1 MQVLSKGDFAREVG
15 VSPGRVSQW
24 IAEGKIGPDALDGEG
39 RSAKI
44 IVDRALEQI
53 KARRDVGQSLGN
65 GIGTR
70 VFGAA
75 GAETDQPTST
85 APPLRTDD
93 VAYQIQLERLKSE
106 RRKNERDAVDEATR
120 RGKLVPADDVR
131 AQMARL
137 ARQVDEVNAAM
148 LVDFASAIAGKFS
161 LPQRDVLHLLR
172 EVRNEK
178 KGVAAQV
185 AKEQSEDV
193 PPTVEYVIEEGGE
206 A

>member
-44 IVDRALEQI
+44 IVERALEQI

-75 GAETDQPTST
+75 GTATDQPTST

-106 RRKNERDAVDEATR
+106 RRKNERDAVEEATR

-185 AKEQSEDV
+185 AKEQSENV
-193 PPTVEYVIEEGGE
+193 PATVEYVIEEGGE

>member
-75 GAETDQPTST
+75 GAATDQPTST

-106 RRKNERDAVDEATR
+106 RRKNERDAVEEATR
-120 RGKLVPADDVR
+120 RGKLVSADDVR

-193 PPTVEYVIEEGGE
+193 PATVEYVIEEGGE

>member
-70 VFGAA
+70 VFGAT
-75 GAETDQPTST
+75 GAATDQPTST

-106 RRKNERDAVDEATR
+106 RRKNERDAVEEATR

-178 KGVAAQV
+178 KGVAAEV

-193 PPTVEYVIEEGGE
+193 PATVEYVIEEGGE

>member
-75 GAETDQPTST
+75 GTATDQPTST

-106 RRKNERDAVDEATR
+106 RRKNERDAVEEATR

-193 PPTVEYVIEEGGE
+193 PATVEYVIEEGGE

>member
-1 MQVLSKGDFAREVG
+1 MEVLSKGDFAREVG

-24 IAEGKIGPDALDGEG
+24 IAEGKIGPDALAGEG

-75 GAETDQPTST
+75 TAPAEQPTSA
-85 APPLRTDD
+85 APPPRTDD

-106 RRKNERDAVDEATR
+106 RRKNERDAVEEATR

-131 AQMARL
+131 AQMVRL

-178 KGVAAQV
+178 KGAAAHV
-185 AKEQSEDV
+185 VKEQSDDV
-193 PPTVEYVIEEGGE
+193 PATVEYVIEEGGE